1 MRSVLWV
8 KPLLDE
14 MYVEMSGL
22 YEEVERYKREV
33 EGYKREVEGYKREV
47 EGYKRELA
55 VYKNKVDD
63 SAYAESATVAPRSEV
78 GVTRRISSDTSQ
90 VTSVDP
96 SVASPVKEENEPEK
110 DVFNFGTDT
119 VKNVVISE
127 NDKKCADRKEYYRV
141 YRLKQKEL
149 KASKINK

>member
-1 MRSVLWV
+1 MSVLWI

-14 MYVEMSGL
+14 MYSEMNGL
-22 YEEVERYKREV
+22 YGEVERYKREV
-33 EGYKREVEGYKREV
+33 ERYKREAD
-47 EGYKRELA
+47 GYKRELEELR
-55 VYKNKVDD
+55 KEIVD
-63 SAYAESATVAPRSEV
+63 SSYASSATATPRSEV
-78 GVTRRISSDTSQ
+78 GRRISSEPCGAA
-90 VTSVDP
+90 VDLI
-96 SVASPVKEENEPEK
+96 VACPVKEENEPEK